1 MVSICLTVCWG
12 SFPSLYRLS
21 CFIIASCMLAS
32 PTPSE
37 APNDRSQVFS
47 PWKREYLPGRRHST
61 NNPKGTIRS
70 TRAVHQTGGQQTVA
84 CRPNATCGQ
93 ILSSDLNGLQG
104 HKTETGGGP
113 SKPEVLTE
121 KVYWLPCWAC
131 RHHLAVASVS
141 YQMTS
146 LPLTQKFSQGLRN
159 SGDHRSSPDSP
170 HGTRAVHTPKG
181 DSLGIESIC

>member
-1 MVSICLTVCWG
+1 
-12 SFPSLYRLS
+12 
-21 CFIIASCMLAS
+21 MLAS
-32 PTPSE
+32 PTLSE
-37 APNDRSQVFS
+37 TPNDRNQVFS

-61 NNPKGTIRS
+61 NNPKGTIQS
-70 TRAVHQTGGQQTVA
+70 TCGVHQTGGQQTVA
-84 CRPNATCGQ
+84 YRPNPTCGQ

-121 KVYWLPCWAC
+121 KVYWLPHWAC

-141 YQMTS
+141 YRMTS

-159 SGDHRSSPDSP
+159 KWGPQIEPGQPSWDQSHP
-170 HGTRAVHTPKG
+170 H
-181 DSLGIESIC
+181 S